1 MDYDKRYGKYRIK
14 LTLNDLKKHRDF
26 FKDLVRKSKGIVVA
40 KRNQRRRIKAGI
52 QVAYPASP
60 EYFRD

>member
-26 FKDLVRKSKGIVVA
+26 IKDLVRKSKGIVVA
-40 KRNQRRRIKAGI
+40 
-52 QVAYPASP
+52 VAYPTSP
-60 EYFRD
+60 EYFRDWLG